1 MTPNTESPLGQPAT
15 TLQTRLPKPA
25 PTPAI
30 PTPLETP
37 PFWKKAPAMRKT
49 PKVILI
55 TAAALIGT
63 GTVLSCGAWAAAG
76 FDTARLSTVN
86 YDWHQTVSVLED
98 EATSPHGRIVI
109 TSEFENVRLEPA
121 EGDAIELEYWTG
133 NCQSVSVEDTDGVL
147 KVDVDSKPM
156 EGVMIDLSPAE
167 AGGVDDTTTVVRVPA
182 SFTGE
187 IEVHSDS
194 GEVFAENVH
203 GLAGLRASNSNGDVV
218 ARNVSA
224 AELDAINENGD
235 TLLSG
240 VEADAVLA
248 TNFSGDISLGGAT
261 AREAE
266 VVNESGDI
274 MLVNMS
280 LESALTCNSVNGDI
294 SAQRLD
300 VVTSSVEN
308 TNGDIYLSYLG
319 DESAYR
325 IDAHS
330 NLGDVDAP
338 HGGDGS
344 VDRAIDV
351 DSSLGDIQINFTSK

>member
-1 MTPNTESPLGQPAT
+1 
-15 TLQTRLPKPA
+15 
-25 PTPAI
+25 
-30 PTPLETP
+30 
-37 PFWKKAPAMRKT
+37 MRKT
-49 PKVILI
+49 PKVILV

-63 GTVLSCGAWAAAG
+63 GALLAGGAWASVG
-76 FDTARLSTVN
+76 FETARLSTVD
-86 YDWHQTVSVLED
+86 YDWHQTVSTLEN
-98 EATSPHGRIVI
+98 EAASPHGRIVI
-109 TSEFENVRLEPA
+109 TSEFENVRIEPA

-147 KVDVDSKPM
+147 KVDVDSKPL
-156 EGVMIDLSPAE
+156 EGVIVDLSPAE

-187 IEVHSDS
+187 VEVHSDS
-194 GEVFAENVH
+194 GDVVAADLR
-203 GLAGLRASNSNGDVV
+203 GLAGLYASTSNGDVV

-266 VVNESGDI
+266 VVNENGDI

-280 LESALTCNSVNGDI
+280 LKSALTCNSVNGDI

-300 VVTSSVEN
+300 VATSSVEN
-308 TNGDIYLSYLG
+308 VNGDIYLSYLG
-319 DESAYR
+319 DESVYR

-338 HGGDGS
+338 HGGDGGA
-344 VDRAIDV
+344 DRAIDV
-351 DSSLGDIQINFTSK
+351 DSGLGDIQINFTSK

>member
-1 MTPNTESPLGQPAT
+1 
-15 TLQTRLPKPA
+15 
-25 PTPAI
+25 
-30 PTPLETP
+30 
-37 PFWKKAPAMRKT
+37 MRKT

-63 GTVLSCGAWAAAG
+63 GALLAGGAWASVG
-76 FDTARLSTVN
+76 FETAHLSTVD
-86 YDWHQTVSVLED
+86 YDWHQTVSTLED
-98 EATSPHGRIVI
+98 ETDAPHRRIVV
-109 TSEFENVRLEPA
+109 TSESENVRIEPA

-147 KVDVDSKPM
+147 KIDVDSKPM
-156 EGVMIDLSPAE
+156 EGVIVDLSPSE

-194 GEVFAENVH
+194 GDVVAADVR
-203 GLAGLRASNSNGDVV
+203 GLAGLYASTSNGDVV
-218 ARNVSA
+218 AKIVSA
-224 AELDAINENGD
+224 TKLDAINENGD

-248 TNFSGDISLGGAT
+248 TNSSGDISLGGAT

-266 VVNESGDI
+266 VVNENGDI

-280 LESALTCNSVNGDI
+280 LKSALTCNSVNGDI

-308 TNGDIYLSYLG
+308 VNGDIYLSYLG
-319 DESAYR
+319 DESVYR

-338 HGGDGS
+338 GGGGGGA
-344 VDRAIDV
+344 DRAIDV
-351 DSSLGDIQINFTSK
+351 DSGLGDIQINFTSK

>member
-1 MTPNTESPLGQPAT
+1 
-15 TLQTRLPKPA
+15 
-25 PTPAI
+25 
-30 PTPLETP
+30 
-37 PFWKKAPAMRKT
+37 MRKT

-86 YDWHQTVSVLED
+86 YDWHQTVSTLED
-98 EATSPHGRIVI
+98 EATSPHKSIVI
-109 TSEFENVRLEPA
+109 TSEFENVLLEPA
-121 EGDAIELEYWTG
+121 DGDAIELEYWTG
-133 NCQSVSVEDTDGVL
+133 NCQSVSVEDADGVL

-156 EGVMIDLSPAE
+156 EGVMIDLSPSE
-167 AGGVDDTTTVVRVPA
+167 AGGVEDTSTVVRVPA

-187 IEVHSDS
+187 VEVHSDS

-218 ARNVSA
+218 AKNVSA
-224 AELDAINENGD
+224 AKLDAINENGD

-248 TNFSGDISLGGAT
+248 TNFNGDISLGGAT

-274 MLVNMS
+274 MLVDMT

-308 TNGDIYLSYLG
+308 VNGDIYLSYLG
-319 DESAYR
+319 DESIYR
-325 IDAHS
+325 INVHS
-330 NLGDVDAP
+330 NLGDIDAP

>member
-1 MTPNTESPLGQPAT
+1 
-15 TLQTRLPKPA
+15 
-25 PTPAI
+25 
-30 PTPLETP
+30 
-37 PFWKKAPAMRKT
+37 MRKT

-63 GTVLSCGAWAAAG
+63 GTLLAGGAWASVG
-76 FDTARLSTVN
+76 FGTARLSTVD
-86 YDWHQTVSVLED
+86 YDWHQTVSTLED
-98 EATSPHGRIVI
+98 EAASPHGRIVI
-109 TSEFENVRLEPA
+109 TSEFENVRLEPTD
-121 EGDAIELEYWTG
+121 GDAIELEYWTG

-147 KVDVDSKPM
+147 KIDVDSKPM
-156 EGVMIDLSPAE
+156 EGVIVDLSPSE

-218 ARNVSA
+218 ARNFSA

-240 VEADAVLA
+240 VEADAILA
-248 TNFSGDISLGGAT
+248 TNFNGDISLGGAT
-261 AREAE
+261 AREAK

-274 MLVNMS
+274 MLVNT
-280 LESALTCNSVNGDI
+280 ALQDDLLCESVNGGI

-300 VVTSSVEN
+300 VTASRIESV
-308 TNGDIYLSYLG
+308 NGDIYLSYLG
-319 DESAYR
+319 AEDSYH
-325 IDAHS
+325 IDAHTTQ
-330 NLGDVDAP
+330 GDIVSPQGADDAARTI
-338 HGGDGS
+338 S
-344 VDRAIDV
+344 VD
-351 DSSLGDIQINFTSK
+351 SNLGDIQINFTSK

>member
-1 MTPNTESPLGQPAT
+1 M
-15 TLQTRLPKPA
+15 R
-25 PTPAI
+25 
-30 PTPLETP
+30 
-37 PFWKKAPAMRKT
+37 KAPKI
-49 PKVILI
+49 ILI

-86 YDWHQTVSVLED
+86 YDWHQTVSALED

-109 TSEFENVRLEPA
+109 TSEFENVRLEPTD
-121 EGDAIELEYWTG
+121 GDAIELEYWTG
-133 NCQSVSVEDTDGVL
+133 NCQSVSVEDADGVL
-147 KVDVDSKPM
+147 KIDVDSQPM

-203 GLAGLRASNSNGDVV
+203 GLAGLHASTSNGDIV
-218 ARNVSA
+218 AKNVSA
-224 AELDAINENGD
+224 TKLDAINENGD

-240 VEADAVLA
+240 VESEAVLA
-248 TNFSGDISLGGAT
+248 TNFNGDISLGGAT
-261 AREAE
+261 TREAE

-280 LESALTCNSVNGDI
+280 LKSALTCNSVNGDI

-308 TNGDIYLSYLG
+308 VNGDIYLSYLG

-330 NLGDVDAP
+330 NLGDIDAP
-338 HGGDGS
+338 RGGDGS
-344 VDRAIDV
+344 ADRAIDV
-351 DSSLGDIQINFTSK
+351 DSDLGDIQINFTSK

>member
-1 MTPNTESPLGQPAT
+1 
-15 TLQTRLPKPA
+15 
-25 PTPAI
+25 
-30 PTPLETP
+30 
-37 PFWKKAPAMRKT
+37 MRKT

-63 GTVLSCGAWAAAG
+63 GTLLSCGAWAAAG

-86 YDWHQTVSVLED
+86 YDWHQTVNVLED
-98 EATSPHGRIVI
+98 EAASPHGRIVI
-109 TSEFENVRLEPA
+109 TSEFENVRIEPA

-133 NCQSVSVEDTDGVL
+133 TSQDVSVEDADGVL

-194 GEVFAENVH
+194 GEVLAENVH

-218 ARNVSA
+218 AKNVSA
-224 AELDAINENGD
+224 AKLDAINENGD

-240 VEADAVLA
+240 VEADAILA
-248 TNFSGDISLGGAT
+248 TNFNGDISLGGAT

-280 LESALTCNSVNGDI
+280 LKSTLTCNSVNGDI

-308 TNGDIYLSYLG
+308 ANGDIYLSYLG
-319 DESAYR
+319 AENSYR
-325 IDAHS
+325 IDAHTTQ
-330 NLGDVDAP
+330 GDVDAP
-338 HGGDGS
+338 GGGDGGA
-344 VDRAIDV
+344 DRAIDV

>member
-1 MTPNTESPLGQPAT
+1 M
-15 TLQTRLPKPA
+15 R
-25 PTPAI
+25 
-30 PTPLETP
+30 
-37 PFWKKAPAMRKT
+37 KAPKI
-49 PKVILI
+49 ILV

-63 GTVLSCGAWAAAG
+63 GTLLSCGAWAAAG

-98 EATSPHGRIVI
+98 EAASPHGRIVI
-109 TSEFENVRLEPA
+109 TSEFENVRLEPTD
-121 EGDAIELEYWTG
+121 GDAIELEYWTG
-133 NCQSVSVEDTDGVL
+133 NCQSVSVEDADGVL

-187 IEVHSDS
+187 VEVHSDS

-203 GLAGLRASNSNGDVV
+203 GLAGLRSSNSNGDVV
-218 ARNVSA
+218 AKNVSA
-224 AELDAINENGD
+224 AELDAINEDGD

-248 TNFSGDISLGGAT
+248 TNFNGDISLGGAT
-261 AREAE
+261 ARKAQI
-266 VVNESGDI
+266 VNENGDI

-280 LESALTCNSVNGDI
+280 LKSALTCNSVNGDI

-300 VVTSSVEN
+300 IVTSSVEN
-308 TNGDIYLSYLG
+308 VNGDIYLSYLG

-325 IDAHS
+325 INAHS
-330 NLGDVDAP
+330 NLGDIDAP

-344 VDRAIDV
+344 VDRTIDV

>member
-1 MTPNTESPLGQPAT
+1 
-15 TLQTRLPKPA
+15 
-25 PTPAI
+25 
-30 PTPLETP
+30 
-37 PFWKKAPAMRKT
+37 MRKT
-49 PKVILI
+49 PKVILV

-63 GTVLSCGAWAAAG
+63 GALLAGGAWASVG
-76 FDTARLSTVN
+76 FETARLSTVDYN
-86 YDWHQTVSVLED
+86 WNQTVRALED
-98 EATSPHGRIVI
+98 ETDAPHRRIVV
-109 TSEFENVRLEPA
+109 TSEFENVRIEPA

-133 NCQSVSVEDTDGVL
+133 TSQDVSVEDADGVL
-147 KVDVDSKPM
+147 KINVDSKPM
-156 EGVMIDLSPAE
+156 EGVMIDLSPSE
-167 AGGVDDTTTVVRVPA
+167 AGGVDDTSTVVRVPA

-187 IEVHSDS
+187 VEVHSDS

-218 ARNVSA
+218 AKNVSA
-224 AELDAINENGD
+224 AKLDTINEN
-235 TLLSG
+235 
-240 VEADAVLA
+240 
-248 TNFSGDISLGGAT
+248 GDISLGGAT

-274 MLVNMS
+274 MLVNMT

-308 TNGDIYLSYLG
+308 ANGDIYLSYLG
-319 DESAYR
+319 DESVYR

-338 HGGDGS
+338 GGGDGGA
-344 VDRAIDV
+344 DRAIDV
-351 DSSLGDIQINFTSK
+351 DSGLGDIQINFTSK

>member
-1 MTPNTESPLGQPAT
+1 M
-15 TLQTRLPKPA
+15 R
-25 PTPAI
+25 
-30 PTPLETP
+30 
-37 PFWKKAPAMRKT
+37 KAPKI
-49 PKVILI
+49 ILI
-55 TAAALIGT
+55 AAAALIGT
-63 GTVLSCGAWAAAG
+63 GTLLSCGAWAAAG
-76 FDTARLSTVN
+76 FETARLSTVDYN
-86 YDWHQTVSVLED
+86 WNQTVRALED
-98 EATSPHGRIVI
+98 EADAPHRRIVV
-109 TSEFENVRLEPA
+109 TSEFENVRIEPA

-133 NCQSVSVEDTDGVL
+133 TSQDVSVEDTDGVL
-147 KVDVDSKPM
+147 KIDVDSKPM
-156 EGVMIDLSPAE
+156 EGVIVDLSPSE

-240 VEADAVLA
+240 VEADAILA
-248 TNFSGDISLGGAT
+248 TNFNGDISLGGAT
-261 AREAE
+261 AREAK

-280 LESALTCNSVNGDI
+280 LKSALTCNSVNGDI

-308 TNGDIYLSYLG
+308 VNGDIYLSYLG
-319 DESAYR
+319 DESVYR

-338 HGGDGS
+338 HGGGA
-344 VDRAIDV
+344 DRAIDV

>member
-1 MTPNTESPLGQPAT
+1 M
-15 TLQTRLPKPA
+15 R
-25 PTPAI
+25 
-30 PTPLETP
+30 
-37 PFWKKAPAMRKT
+37 KAPKI
-49 PKVILI
+49 ILV

-63 GTVLSCGAWAAAG
+63 GTLLSCGAWAAAG
-76 FDTARLSTVN
+76 FDTARLSTVD
-86 YDWHQTVSVLED
+86 YDWHQTVSTLED
-98 EATSPHGRIVI
+98 EAASPHGRIVI
-109 TSEFENVRLEPA
+109 TSEFENVRLEPTD
-121 EGDAIELEYWTG
+121 GDAIELEYWTG
-133 NCQSVSVEDTDGVL
+133 NCQSVSVEDADGVL
-147 KVDVDSKPM
+147 KINVDSKPL
-156 EGVMIDLSPAE
+156 EGVIVNLSPSE
-167 AGGVDDTTTVVRVPA
+167 AGGVDDTSTVVRVPA

-187 IEVHSDS
+187 VEVHSDS

-218 ARNVSA
+218 AKNVSA
-224 AELDAINENGD
+224 AKLDTINENGD

-240 VEADAVLA
+240 VEADAILA
-248 TNFSGDISLGGAT
+248 TNFNGDISLGGAT

-274 MLVNMS
+274 MLVNMT

-308 TNGDIYLSYLG
+308 ANGDIYLSYLG

-338 HGGDGS
+338 GGGDGGA
-344 VDRAIDV
+344 DRAIDV
-351 DSSLGDIQINFTSK
+351 DSGLGDIQINFTSK

>member
-1 MTPNTESPLGQPAT
+1 
-15 TLQTRLPKPA
+15 
-25 PTPAI
+25 
-30 PTPLETP
+30 
-37 PFWKKAPAMRKT
+37 MRKT
-49 PKVILI
+49 PKVILV

-63 GTVLSCGAWAAAG
+63 GALLAGGAWTSVG
-76 FDTARLSTVN
+76 FETARLSTVD
-86 YDWHQTVSVLED
+86 YDWHQTVSTLED
-98 EATSPHGRIVI
+98 EAASPHGRIVI
-109 TSEFENVRLEPA
+109 TSEFENVRIEPA
-121 EGDAIELEYWTG
+121 DGDAIELEYWTG
-133 NCQSVSVEDTDGVL
+133 TSQDVSVEDADGVL
-147 KVDVDSKPM
+147 KVDVDSQPL
-156 EGVMIDLSPAE
+156 EGVMINLSPAE
-167 AGGVDDTTTVVRVPA
+167 AGGVEDTSTVVRVPA

-187 IEVHSDS
+187 VEVHSDS

-218 ARNVSA
+218 AKNVSA
-224 AELDAINENGD
+224 AKLDAINENGD

-240 VEADAVLA
+240 VEAEAILA
-248 TNFSGDISLGGAT
+248 TNSSGDISLGGAT

-308 TNGDIYLSYLG
+308 VNGDIYLSYLG

-330 NLGDVDAP
+330 NLGDIDAP
-338 HGGDGS
+338 HGGDGAAN
-344 VDRAIDV
+344 RAIDV
-351 DSSLGDIQINFTSK
+351 DSGLGDIQINFTSK